1 MGRSR
6 AKTRRHIARQ
16 TRRSR
21 CEHASPREVR
31 KRERRESMPRAEFA
45 ALYFKKN
52 VRPEAMSRR
61 VNLCLS
67 LRSAELAKICVICF
81 W

>member
-31 KRERRESMPRAEFA
+31 KRERREFMSRAEFA
-45 ALYFKKN
+45 ALFEKEREARSDESEGEPLSVPE
-52 VRPEAMSRR
+52 VRRAR
-61 VNLCLS
+61 
-67 LRSAELAKICVICF
+67 
-81 W
+81 

>member
-21 CEHASPREVR
+21 CEHASPREAR

-45 ALYFKKN
+45 ALFQKEREARSDESEGEPLRVAE
-52 VRPEAMSRR
+52 VRRAR
-61 VNLCLS
+61 
-67 LRSAELAKICVICF
+67 
-81 W
+81 

>member
-45 ALYFKKN
+45 ALFQKEREARSDESEGEPLPVAE
-52 VRPEAMSRR
+52 VRRAR
-61 VNLCLS
+61 
-67 LRSAELAKICVICF
+67 
-81 W
+81 